1 MEYIATYHTDVGTR
15 KETNQDSLAIKVV
28 NTKEG
33 NVAFAIVCDGMGGLA
48 KGEVASKEVIEAFCT
63 WFDDTL
69 VDEIQNGTF
78 TEQNLVSQWDDII
91 QIQNRRLGA
100 YGVRVAMIAGTEHP
114 NPISIGT
121 KLLPD
126 NPILRS
132 GLSMTNATRAI

>member
-78 TEQNLVSQWDDII
+78 TEQNLVNSGMILS
-91 QIQNRRLGA
+91 RL
-100 YGVRVAMIAGTEHP
+100 RIAGWAHMERKIICSLVRRYLQSCCTR
-114 NPISIGT
+114 ISI
-121 KLLPD
+121 
-126 NPILRS
+126 ILCMWATAACMSLQRQRS
-132 GLSMTNATRAI
+132 S

>member
-63 WFDDTL
+63 IISNKFMNTVRDIRNASAHSNCLINKLFEELPATQQPDAEIKDDWSYDKT
-69 VDEIQNGTF
+69 G
-78 TEQNLVSQWDDII
+78 
-91 QIQNRRLGA
+91 RL
-100 YGVRVAMIAGTEHP
+100 YFFGV
-114 NPISIGT
+114 
-121 KLLPD
+121 
-126 NPILRS
+126 
-132 GLSMTNATRAI
+132 

>member
-69 VDEIQNGTF
+69 VDIWRGKSFAAWYDGICNPVVQGSVLYCACGR
-78 TEQNLVSQWDDII
+78 QP
-91 QIQNRRLGA
+91 
-100 YGVRVAMIAGTEHP
+100 RV
-114 NPISIGT
+114 
-121 KLLPD
+121 
-126 NPILRS
+126 
-132 GLSMTNATRAI
+132 

>member
-63 WFDDTL
+63 WFDHSGMIL
-69 VDEIQNGTF
+69 SRF
-78 TEQNLVSQWDDII
+78 
-91 QIQNRRLGA
+91 R
-100 YGVRVAMIAGTEHP
+100 IAGWAHMERKINCSLVRRYLQSCCTR
-114 NPISIGT
+114 ISI
-121 KLLPD
+121 
-126 NPILRS
+126 ILCMWATAACMSLQRQRS
-132 GLSMTNATRAI
+132 S

>member
-69 VDEIQNGTF
+69 WMKSKMEH
-78 TEQNLVSQWDDII
+78 SQSRILYHSGMI
-91 QIQNRRLGA
+91 LSRFR
-100 YGVRVAMIAGTEHP
+100 IAGWAHMERKIICSLVRRYLQSCCTR
-114 NPISIGT
+114 ISI
-121 KLLPD
+121 
-126 NPILRS
+126 ILCMWATAACMSLQRQRS
-132 GLSMTNATRAI
+132 S

>member
-91 QIQNRRLGA
+91 QTQNRRLA
-100 YGVRVAMIAGTEHP
+100 HMERKIICSLVRRYLQSCCTR
-114 NPISIGT
+114 ISI
-121 KLLPD
+121 
-126 NPILRS
+126 ILCMWATAACMSLQRQRS
-132 GLSMTNATRAI
+132 S